1 MRASTSPAQ
10 LIGATKPRRSRINWT
25 PLILIAPSL
34 ILFAGLLLFPI
45 IRGLILSFFNAEL
58 LMPPGAERFVG
69 AQNYVR
75 MVSDP
80 TFWHSLRVTVIYTF
94 WVVVGAYVIG
104 LATALL
110 LHPRFWG
117 RAFFRLLT
125 FLPWAVPEVVAVLV
139 WRWMF
144 DYQYGVANFF
154 LRTLGVING
163 NLGWLTLPGLALPAV
178 IIVSV
183 WKQFPLATLMLLA
196 GLQAI
201 PEHLYEAARMDGAN
215 RYQEFWHVTLPGLKP
230 VNVVLLL
237 LLVLYSF
244 KRVTLIYVLTGGG
257 PAAATEVLSI
267 QTYLQAFKFFQVGY
281 GSAIGSTMFLIM
293 LAFTVVYFVVLSR
306 RGED

>member
-1 MRASTSPAQ
+1 MVG
-10 LIGATKPRRSRINWT
+10 GARPRRAGVNWT
-25 PLILIAPSL
+25 PLVLIAPSL

-45 IRGLILSFFNAEL
+45 IRGLILSFTNAEM
-58 LMPPGAERFVG
+58 LMPPGTERFIG
-69 AQNYVR
+69 GQNYVR

-80 TFWHSLRVTVIYTF
+80 AFWHSLGVTVVYTF
-94 WVVVGAYVIG
+94 WVVVGAYAIG

-110 LHPRFWG
+110 LHPRFRG
-117 RAFFRLLT
+117 RTLFRLLA

-144 DYQYGVANFF
+144 DYQYGVVNFF
-154 LRTLGVING
+154 LRSLGVIGG

-178 IIVSV
+178 IVVTI

-215 RYQEFWHVTLPGLKP
+215 RVQEFWHVTLPGLKP
-230 VNVVLLL
+230 VNAVLLL
-237 LLVLYSF
+237 LLALYSF
-244 KRVTLIYVLTGGG
+244 KRVTLVYVLTGGG

-267 QTYLQAFKFFQVGY
+267 QTYLQAFRFFQVGY
-281 GSAIGSTMFLIM
+281 GSAVGSAMFVVM
-293 LAFTVVYFVVLSR
+293 LAFTVVYFVALSR